1 MVGVLKQISQNDLHE
16 VELQNEVNKLNLWV
30 VNLKNYIM
38 LTNVYIRILI
48 YNFLKIN
55 DKK

>member
-1 MVGVLKQISQNDLHE
+1 MVVVLKQINQNNPHG

-38 LTNVYIRILI
+38 LINVYIRILI
-48 YNFLKIN
+48 YSFLKIN